1 MKKRYL
7 LVAGGID
14 RKGIVYNLTKILKE
28 FNFNIEDSSMVLLRR
43 TFSIIML
50 LTSYAKINEIVFQ
63 KQLCDFMN
71 KYNMTLDIKEISE
84 NEMKEYKPSNV
95 YIIKIS
101 GADKPGI
108 VNEITDIIL
117 KNSGNIIGLDTK
129 SSENVRPHAY
139 YMLLEVDLPTKI
151 NIKSFE
157 GQLKKAGKK
166 MGVVI
171 NMNKVERNIL

>member
-50 LTSYAKINEIVFQ
+50 LTSYAKINEIIFQ

-139 YMLLEVDLPTKI
+139 YMLLEVDFPAKT
-151 NIKSFE
+151 NIKSLE

-171 NMNKVERNIL
+171 NMNKIERNIL

>member
-14 RKGIVYNLTKILKE
+14 RKGIVYNLTEILKQ
-28 FNFNIEDSSMVLLRR
+28 FNFNIEDSSMVMLRR

-50 LTSYAKINEIVFQ
+50 LTLYKKIDETEFQ
-63 KQLCDFMN
+63 KKLCDFMN

-84 NEMKEYKPSNV
+84 KEMKEYKSNNV
-95 YIIKIS
+95 YIITLS

-108 VNEITDIIL
+108 VNIITDIIL
-117 KNSGNIIGLDTK
+117 RHNGNIIGLETK

-139 YMLLEVDLPTKI
+139 YMILEVDFSVKTKI
-151 NIKSFE
+151 KIFE
-157 GQLKKAGKK
+157 KELKKVGEKI
-166 MGVVI
+166 GVVVNI
-171 NMNKVERNIL
+171 NKIEKDIL